1 MNLHLIFASALA
13 FCLVGCET
21 VDLGE
26 TPPSPGLCQPDPVY
40 FEEVVYPQV
49 IAPADPQKSCVAD
62 AGCHQAANGR
72 SALRLRTNDP
82 LSPQDQQQ
90 NYDVVTRF
98 LNCGSPEASSFLTKP
113 LAGIDPHGGGD
124 IIQPGS
130 PEEDLF
136 LEWFDDL

>member
-1 MNLHLIFASALA
+1 MNLHLIFAIALLA
-13 FCLVGCET
+13 FAVGCET

-26 TPPSPGLCQPDPVY
+26 TPPSPGLCQPDPGY
-40 FEEVVYPQV
+40 FDDVIYPQL
-49 IAPADPQKSCVAD
+49 IAPADTERSCVD
-62 AGCHQAANGR
+62 EAGCHQAANGR
-72 SALRLRTNDP
+72 SALRLRTTEP

-124 IIQPGS
+124 LLQPGS
-130 PEEDLF
+130 PEEELF
-136 LEWFDDL
+136 LAWFDDL